1 LEDRSAPLPQEI
13 ACIDVGANGSVAVG
27 LWTTHVVAIFSLP
40 TLSHMSTTELATP
53 FLIRSVKLARLG
65 GFSQLF
71 VGLGDGTLVE
81 YAVNEST
88 GTPNSSTRRNIA
100 LGTRPIGMSAFTSV
114 EGDECVL
121 VTSDRPTVITHSATS
136 GKTGRLTYA
145 GVNGAYG
152 VHAHAAFNPQ
162 GALARSLVLV
172 SGDGLRIGRVDSAE
186 KLHVRTLSLDGE
198 QPRRIAHSP
207 SLGAYAVAC
216 VREEVDRVT
225 GEETRTGSLK
235 FLDDATFEGISP
247 LHSLISVGG
256 PV

>member
-1 LEDRSAPLPQEI
+1 
-13 ACIDVGANGSVAVG
+13 VGTNGSVAVG
-27 LWTTHVVAIFSLP
+27 LWTTHVVVIFSLP
-40 TLSHMSTTELATP
+40 MLGHLSTMELTTP
-53 FLIRSVKLARLG
+53 YLIRSVKLTRLG
-65 GFSQLF
+65 GVSQLF

-88 GTPNSSTRRNIA
+88 GTPDPDTRRNIT
-100 LGTRPIGMSAFTSV
+100 LGTRPIGMSTFLGV

-152 VHAHAAFNPQ
+152 VYAHAAFNPR

-172 SGDGLRIGRVDSAE
+172 SSDGLRIGRVDSAE

-198 QPRRIAHSP
+198 QPRRIAHST
-207 SLGAYAVAC
+207 SMRAYAVAC
-216 VREEVDRVT
+216 VREEVDRAT
-225 GEETRTGSLK
+225 GEETRSGSLK
-235 FLDDATFEGISP
+235 FLDDATFERKRLFFLLCSMAREAEKEGLQCLGI
-247 LHSLISVGG
+247 
-256 PV
+256 